1 MLFIG
6 TFLLYFRQVLSILAQ
21 SISERPGGA
30 GGLQLLRF
38 ISVVTAF
45 IPVQVNVEA
54 VQDQEE
60 QHQRHCHD
68 YCGENDTKRE
78 RAVVNIKLNTLTVL
92 WLSCLQ
98 MMA

>member
-1 MLFIG
+1 M
-6 TFLLYFRQVLSILAQ
+6 YFRQVLSILAQ
-21 SISERPGGA
+21 SISEGPSGA
-30 GGLQLLRF
+30 GGIQLFWF

-78 RAVVNIKLNTLTVL
+78 REQLLALSLILLL